1 MDPLRRLATR
11 GLRLQGMTFARFLS
25 VPSMIRV
32 PFFLLFGF
40 HKGTPKL
47 KRAKGHYSGTL
58 FGWLLTPLN
67 NPTTKSSRQQALNPS
82 S

>member
-40 HKGTPKL
+40 NRG
-47 KRAKGHYSGTL
+47 
-58 FGWLLTPLN
+58 PLN
-67 NPTTKSSRQQALNPS
+67 
-82 S
+82 